1 MSPSTTV
8 VELHAQ
14 CERGVPLVL
23 LDVRRRPVFEVAD
36 STIPGAVW
44 RDPEEVGVWS
54 NELFKGT
61 TTVVYCVHGHGV
73 SQKVAAQLQELGS
86 MRFTSREVSRDGR
99 KWAERRNPPDRRENV
114 QGSVFG
120 TMA

>member
-8 VELHAQ
+8 VELQAQ

-44 RDPEEVGVWS
+44 RDPEEVDVWS
-54 NELFKGT
+54 NEFPNDV

-73 SQKVAAQLQELGS
+73 SQGVAAQLQELG
-86 MRFTSREVSRDGR
+86 FDALYLEGGIEGWKEVGGETQPVR
-99 KWAERRNPPDRRENV
+99 
-114 QGSVFG
+114 
-120 TMA
+120 